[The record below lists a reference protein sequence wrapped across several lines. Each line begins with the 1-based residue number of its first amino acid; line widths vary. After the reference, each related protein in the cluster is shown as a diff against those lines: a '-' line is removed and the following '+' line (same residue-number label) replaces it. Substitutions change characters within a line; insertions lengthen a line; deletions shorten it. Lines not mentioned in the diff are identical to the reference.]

1 MQRPYKEMLSIS
13 AEFLMFEWKDYFEP
27 HILARGRDYYRQGAV
42 WKYVRK
48 EDSIEAVVEGTEYYK
63 VKISFSGSMVAGAF
77 CSCPYAEGGY
87 WCKHMAAVLYKAEE
101 QEGKA
106 DLGVLF
112 EDADT
117 ASDGNMI
124 PVEELI
130 GKADREQL
138 EELLIELASMDEENE
153 HRIRAVLSGEEPL
166 ADIGDLKREADSIFH
181 SHFGRRGYIDY
192 YNRDD
197 FCSELM
203 GFLEDA
209 AGAMIGDGRFMEAF
223 ELSAYVY
230 VQLGNTDIDDDGQ
243 IQMISDLC
251 YGIWQDIVSACSD
264 SQRMQIRNW
273 FEEHANDGTVVDY
286 MEDILQEFL
295 EYELASRQGL
305 IRKIE
310 ELDAAI
316 RESGSSSE
324 CRNVFSAHYGYS
336 IEAIQLRIIL
346 MERLGSTPEE
356 IDAFR
361 REHMNFRS
369 VRKYFIE
376 KAFEEGNTEEE
387 IRLLEISKKL
397 DKGPYGSL
405 RPYMERLIEI
415 YHSRGD
421 LEKEKAQRKEAL
433 MTLQTCSLE
442 DFRAYRNMCS
452 REEWEK
458 ERSQIIESRENTEEK
473 CGLLAEENMPEDLCQ
488 LIFEQKDIIRYL
500 DKYGFLLADLYP
512 DRILEQYE
520 TYVCDMAE
528 GARNRARYDE
538 LLRYLRRM
546 QQYSGGKEIVQR
558 LCREWIYAYPTRK
571 LISTFPTS

>member
-1 MQRPYKEMLSIS
+1 
-13 AEFLMFEWKDYFEP
+13 MFEWKDYFEP

-42 WKYVRK
+42 WKFVRK

-63 VKISFSGSMVAGAF
+63 VTIDFSGSMVAGAF

-87 WCKHMAAVLYKAEE
+87 WCKHMAAVLYKAEA

-106 DLGVLF
+106 DPGVLF

-117 ASDGNMI
+117 ASDEAML
-124 PVEELI
+124 PVEDLI
-130 GKADREQL
+130 RKADREQL
-138 EELLIELASMDEENE
+138 EALLIEISSRGEESE
-153 HRIRAVLSGEEPL
+153 HWIRAVLSGERPVE
-166 ADIGDLKREADSIFH
+166 DISDLKQEADSIFH
-181 SHFGRRGYIDY
+181 SYFGRRGYIDY

-209 AGAMIGDGRFMEAF
+209 AGAMIGDRQFMEAF
-223 ELSAYVY
+223 ELSTYVY

-264 SQRMQIRNW
+264 SQRKQIRSW
-273 FEEHANDGTVVDY
+273 FEKHSHDNTVVDY
-286 MEDILQEFL
+286 MEDTLQEFQ

-310 ELDAAI
+310 ELDAVI

-324 CRNVFSAHYGYS
+324 CRSVFSVHYGYS

-387 IRLLEISKKL
+387 IRLLEISKKM
-397 DKGPYGSL
+397 DEGSYGSL

-433 MTLQTCSLE
+433 MTLRTCSLE
-442 DFRAYRNMCS
+442 DFRAYRNMCGK
-452 REEWEK
+452 EEWEK
-458 ERSQIIESRENTEEK
+458 ERSQIIESREDTEQK
-473 CGLLAEENMPEDLCQ
+473 CDLLAEEDMLEELCHV
-488 LIFEQKDIIRYL
+488 IFVQKDIIRYL

-528 GARNRARYDE
+528 GARNRAWYDE

-546 QQYSGGKEIVQR
+546 QQYRGGKEAVER
-558 LCREWIYAYPTRK
+558 LCRKWILAYPTRK
-571 LISTFPTS
+571 VMVSELGKMLRGLGQM